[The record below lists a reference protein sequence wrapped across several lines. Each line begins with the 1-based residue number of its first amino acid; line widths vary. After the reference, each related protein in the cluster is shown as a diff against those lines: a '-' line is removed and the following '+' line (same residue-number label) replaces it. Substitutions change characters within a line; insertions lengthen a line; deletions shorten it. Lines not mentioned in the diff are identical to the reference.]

1 MDNST
6 IESAEVLFLWR
17 ASYDNDPGDSI
28 SSYTIWLGNDTDFSG
43 EFDSTTTSDTCFTI
57 SRLTDD
63 MDYFWKVRAEDLN
76 GGARWSN
83 ETFVFSVHVPE
94 PPSAFDLISP
104 ADGDTLVSD
113 STTLCWH
120 HAHDPDPGDNAT
132 YCLFLD
138 TFVDLNRLLL
148 QVDCSMETTATV
160 NIGEMLYLTYWD
172 SPIEVSWW
180 VEAVSNDDTVESN
193 SRWSFQI
200 APRKD
205 ITDALL
211 SGIPT
216 DYAIAAVYPNPFN
229 DQVQIVIAV
238 PEYNRIEIAIT
249 DVLGRSISILN
260 RFPLRAGYHRFAWR
274 PAHSSGIYFL
284 HARCDNGWTDNRMLV
299 YIK

>member
-1 MDNST
+1 M
-6 IESAEVLFLWR
+6 
-17 ASYDNDPGDSI
+17 
-28 SSYTIWLGNDTDFSG
+28 
-43 EFDSTTTSDTCFTI
+43 
-57 SRLTDD
+57 
-63 MDYFWKVRAEDLN
+63 
-76 GGARWSN
+76 
-83 ETFVFSVHVPE
+83 HVPE

-104 ADGDTLVSD
+104 ADGDSLVSD
-113 STTLCWH
+113 STTLYWQ

-138 TFVDLNRLLL
+138 TLVDLNRLLL

-160 NIGEMLYLTYWD
+160 NIGEMLDLTHWD

-180 VEAVSNDDTVESN
+180 VEAVSNDDSVESN
-193 SRWSFQI
+193 WQWSFQI